1 MNKFLFILRCYS
13 GFEQSLIKKEWSP
26 SGATTI
32 AKTIE
37 YIQNDKSS
45 NLIIVSN
52 NFNSKLGFIRNRKLY
67 LKKLNMP
74 IHFIMGKLLFLSD
87 TKLGKYYTFLYNNIS
102 ILLYILKYKPKLVYS
117 DHANIFITAFISRFL
132 GIKTMVRLMGIK
144 DDMRNS
150 LIETSF
156 YYKLLRWSYR
166 SPFSMVLA
174 TQDGAGSENWMKSA
188 LKKNVPNITIL
199 NGVDQKNKLTNTKL
213 LKNIPNNKFIAIFVG
228 RLEHDKAP
236 DKFIE
241 SFLLAKKKL
250 PNNLHIIIV
259 GTGSMKEKLDLS
271 LEKANA
277 TKDVTFFSNLNTD
290 EIFFLLDKSDVYIS
304 LNRYGNLSNTN
315 IEAMT
320 RGKAMIIPRS
330 NRYKGIDIYT
340 DSLIPRDSVIRIKDS
355 DSINDVAEALIYL
368 FNNEKAKISLEKNI
382 SNISNQYIKSWDK
395 RIAWEFKL
403 LNIINSGRQDK
414 LRSFIE
420 DVEL

>member
-1 MNKFLFILRCYS
+1 
-13 GFEQSLIKKEWSP
+13 
-26 SGATTI
+26 
-32 AKTIE
+32 
-37 YIQNDKSS
+37 
-45 NLIIVSN
+45 
-52 NFNSKLGFIRNRKLY
+52 
-67 LKKLNMP
+67 
-74 IHFIMGKLLFLSD
+74 
-87 TKLGKYYTFLYNNIS
+87 
-102 ILLYILKYKPKLVYS
+102 
-117 DHANIFITAFISRFL
+117 
-132 GIKTMVRLMGIK
+132 
-144 DDMRNS
+144 
-150 LIETSF
+150 
-156 YYKLLRWSYR
+156 
-166 SPFSMVLA
+166 MVLA